1 MLGACGNNSET
12 SFGNSEKS
20 SDNSSTVKVNEGLL
34 LNKVT
39 IPATFF
45 EDSSEDE
52 IKAAAEEA
60 GFQSYKINSD
70 GSVTYTMTKARHQE
84 MLNEYAVSINEYI
97 DGLLNG
103 DDETKVEGFS
113 DIESNDD
120 YSEFNIY
127 VSKDT
132 YTMWDMMYALSFY
145 IQGGYYQMFNGVS
158 PEDVDVAVNFIDNV
172 SGDIIDS
179 GSYRA
184 WVDNMEESSSF
195 NDNTDDVSSSAID
208 TVPKTL
214 KLNETVTIGNL
225 MEINFTGSEWAESIT
240 PSNTSGYYSYYEDQ
254 EGEKYFVVHGTLK
267 NIGSETLDIQWMN
280 ESEVILNDT
289 YKFPATMELES
300 NDGTDFYGT
309 AKPLQTLNLIVYA
322 SVTDEAYE
330 ICETADVIMNILS
343 DQENIN
349 SFYDHDY
356 NHETLKISFTK

>member
-132 YTMWDMMYALSFY
+132 YNVGHDVCFVFLYSGWVLS
-145 IQGGYYQMFNGVS
+145 
-158 PEDVDVAVNFIDNV
+158 NV
-172 SGDIIDS
+172 
-179 GSYRA
+179 
-184 WVDNMEESSSF
+184 
-195 NDNTDDVSSSAID
+195 
-208 TVPKTL
+208 
-214 KLNETVTIGNL
+214 
-225 MEINFTGSEWAESIT
+225 
-240 PSNTSGYYSYYEDQ
+240 
-254 EGEKYFVVHGTLK
+254 
-267 NIGSETLDIQWMN
+267 
-280 ESEVILNDT
+280 
-289 YKFPATMELES
+289 
-300 NDGTDFYGT
+300 
-309 AKPLQTLNLIVYA
+309 
-322 SVTDEAYE
+322 
-330 ICETADVIMNILS
+330 
-343 DQENIN
+343 
-349 SFYDHDY
+349 
-356 NHETLKISFTK
+356 